1 MSDLCKICGGV
12 THETWCDGI
21 LYDRIDNLEAQLYE
35 VREIYMGMEGIPKN
49 LYTTEAYLMYIIKQ
63 MYEAAAGNK

>member
-35 VREIYMGMEGIPKN
+35 VREIYVGMEGMGFLTAK
-49 LYTTEAYLMYIIKQ
+49 ESYLMRIIKQ